1 MGRPPGRTYDFVV
14 IVCREFDFEASHQ
27 LPNHPG
33 RCRRLHGHGYRLRVA
48 CEAPVEASTGM
59 ALDFG
64 DLKQVVRERVLDALD
79 HTHLND
85 LLPLPSAENI
95 CVWIWERLAG
105 PRLPQLG
112 LALPLVEITLWESP
126 GCFVVYRGPGREPRG
141 A

>member
-1 MGRPPGRTYDFVV
+1 MGRPLGRSYDFVV
-14 IVCREFDFEASHQ
+14 IVCRDFHFEASHQ

-48 CEAPVEASTGM
+48 CEAPVEVSTGI

-64 DLKQVVRERVLDALD
+64 DLKQVVRERVLEALD

-95 CVWIWERLAG
+95 CAWIWERLGGA
-105 PRLPQLG
+105 R
-112 LALPLVEITLWESP
+112 LPLVELTLWESP
-126 GCFVVYRGPGREPRG
+126 GCFVVYRGPGLEPRG